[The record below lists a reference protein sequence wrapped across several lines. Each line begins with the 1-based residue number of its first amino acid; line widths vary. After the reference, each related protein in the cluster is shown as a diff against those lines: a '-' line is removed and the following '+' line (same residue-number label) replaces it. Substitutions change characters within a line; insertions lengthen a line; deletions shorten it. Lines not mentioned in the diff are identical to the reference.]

1 MLLSS
6 IGASPSPSWA
16 EEHSI
21 AGIAS
26 IIDFLHAD
34 IGKTSTP
41 VLDPTILMLPCFHF
55 GQTTL
60 LQIDE
65 IVNISVPQG
74 ERLLFSAKEET
85 LKVLLSD
92 GFSSVVGLT
101 KDVIEE
107 LKPSLVP
114 GVKIMLRKGVEMRFG
129 VVFLRKGQVE
139 ILGGRSSILSERRM
153 KMVVHDPAKR
163 REQDAK
169 KVERRSTSRS
179 CPTKTAAS
187 TPKIVPLA
195 LVAEKKEREVFLS
208 SGSDEIDI
216 DEEIL
221 NECDRAEEPIEELP
235 IEVPQPSAT
244 EPHSTVDAQQ
254 SVYFQQRKV
263 MSFAEFKRLNGKE
276 GVYDVRCRICDNG
289 NLAIVK
295 RAGTLCFTL
304 KVRICDI
311 DNVSDTCMATV
322 SSNIIGNILDTDP
335 PTWMM
340 MEEDEQVSKW
350 TSLIS
355 ELRQAGPTI
364 TVDVSRQNHFLRT
377 SITSLHAY

>member
-6 IGASPSPSWA
+6 IGASPSPSWTEA
-16 EEHSI
+16 HSVS
-21 AGIAS
+21 GIVS

-65 IVNISVPQG
+65 IVNISVQQR
-74 ERLLFSAKEET
+74 ERLLFSAKEGT

-92 GFSSVVGLT
+92 GFSNVVGIT

-139 ILGGRSSILSERRM
+139 ILGGRSTILSERRM

-169 KVERRSTSRS
+169 KVERRSTTSS
-179 CPTKTAAS
+179 CPTRTAAS

-195 LVAEKKEREVFLS
+195 LVAEKKERDVFLS
-208 SGSDEIDI
+208 SDSDEIDI
-216 DEEIL
+216 DEDIL
-221 NECDRAEEPIEELP
+221 NECERAEGPIEKTNTTDP
-235 IEVPQPSAT
+235 A
-244 EPHSTVDAQQ
+244 VDARQ
-254 SVYFQQRKV
+254 SVYFQEKKV
-263 MSFAEFKRLNGKE
+263 MSFAEFKRLSGKE
-276 GVYDVRCRICDNG
+276 GVYDVRCRICDNE

-304 KVRICDI
+304 KVRICDP
-311 DNVSDTCMATV
+311 DNVSDACMATV

-340 MEEDEQVSKW
+340 MEEDEQASKW

-355 ELRQAGPTI
+355 ELRHAGPTI
-364 TVDVSRQNHFLRT
+364 TLDVSRQNHFLRT
-377 SITSLHAY
+377 SITSLHAN